1 MNKLTN
7 RQRSFLRALAH
18 SLKPVVTLG
27 QAGLTP
33 AVCNE
38 IDLGLTH
45 HELIKVR
52 LNCSDRELRKKL
64 SADICRQTASHWVQ
78 NIGHIAILYRPA
90 KAPRIKLPAA
100 F

>member
-18 SLKPVVTLG
+18 ALKPVVTLG

-38 IDLGLTH
+38 IELSLAH

-52 LNCSDRELRKKL
+52 LNCSDREERKKL
-64 SADICRQTASHWVQ
+64 AADICRQTASHWIQ
-78 NIGHIAILYRPA
+78 NIGHVAILYRPA
-90 KAPRIKLPAA
+90 EAPRIKLPAA
-100 F
+100 